1 MRLGLGA
8 VRLPRTRVAR
18 WTTAGVAV
26 VAAAAVI
33 AVVMAGGQSASPK
46 AAASTMSTVRR
57 GTVSL
62 TASAAGTIQAVATR
76 GLSFAVSG
84 TVSEVDVRPGQSV
97 TAGQVLA
104 RIDNADAQTA
114 VDSAQDAVDSAQN
127 ALDTAEQTP
136 TPSTGGCMVAA
147 AYRPGSAGEPT
158 SSSPSP
164 SPTSSPSPTKSPSP
178 PSGGH
183 PSTSPTAHPTA
194 TGTRTQPQSGQPGRG
209 AGTGTG
215 TGGAPGAGN
224 GRGGCGSAGGSGG
237 SGGSG
242 GRGGSTDSVFSAQQQ
257 LNNARLALTQ
267 AQAKLT
273 GTVITAP
280 VAGKV
285 LSVAGTVGGSEAPG
299 STPFISLGGVNDT
312 EVTAQFTE
320 ADVAH
325 LAIGQPAAITLPD
338 RAGQKYTGKVS
349 QVSPAGTTSGRLVR
363 YAVLIAFDQVPADLL
378 YGQSADVAVTTQSVD
393 NVLFVSSSA
402 VTGIVNDT
410 GTVTVRENGHDQ
422 QRNVHIGLRGDQYTE
437 IQSGLSQ
444 GDSVV
449 VGGR

>member
-1 MRLGLGA
+1 
-8 VRLPRTRVAR
+8 VAR
-18 WTTAGVAV
+18 WTAAGVAV

-33 AVVMAGGQSASPK
+33 AVAMTGGNGASPK
-46 AAASTMSTVRR
+46 TAASTVSKVRR

-62 TASAAGTIQAVATR
+62 TASAAGTVEAVSTR
-76 GLSFAVSG
+76 GLSFSVSG

-104 RIDNADAQTA
+104 RIDDADAQTA
-114 VDSAQDAVDSAQN
+114 VDSARDAVDSAQN

-136 TPSTGGCMVAA
+136 APTSGSCAVAA
-147 AYRPGSAGEPT
+147 AYQIVPAGGGTSGSPSAPVSPGQAPSASG
-158 SSSPSP
+158 SP
-164 SPTSSPSPTKSPSP
+164 SPTRSPTPSA
-178 PSGGH
+178 SGH
-183 PSTSPTAHPTA
+183 PPTARPTA
-194 TGTRTQPQSGQPGRG
+194 TGTRGTAQPGAPGRG
-209 AGTGTG
+209 NGGPAAGSGA
-215 TGGAPGAGN
+215 GGAAGCA
-224 GRGGCGSAGGSGG
+224 RTGSGG

-267 AQAKLT
+267 AQQKLA
-273 GTVITAP
+273 GTVIKAP

-285 LSVAGTVGGSEAPG
+285 LSVAGTVGGTETPG
-299 STPFISLGGVNDT
+299 GTPFISLGGVNDT

-325 LAIGQPAAITLPD
+325 LAVGQPATITLPD

-349 QVSPAGTTSGRLVR
+349 QVSPAGTMSGRLVR
-363 YAVLIAFDQVPADLL
+363 YAVLIAFDQVPDDLL

-402 VTGIVNDT
+402 VTGIANGT
-410 GTVTVRENGHDQ
+410 GTVTVREGGHDE
-422 QRNVHIGLRGDQYTE
+422 RRTVHIGLRGDQYTE
-437 IQSGLSQ
+437 IQSGLSE